1 MAGAAALTC
10 SFARLSSCKHFASR
24 NLIRDVKK
32 CEIVCRRN
40 FSKSYSFR
48 VTSISQ
54 NHLPASLCGRS
65 HKPSSCLA
73 PRNAHNSARLWN
85 RSLFRYC
92 CRYCSTS
99 SHVEKKV
106 NDPQALTKAHL
117 SHLCE
122 AIKKELNSSITP
134 LREVSHYYFDGQ
146 GKYIRPMIVL
156 LAAGA
161 CNSHTSDT
169 RTILPSQETVVMV
182 SEMIHTASLVHDDVI
197 DGADTR
203 RGKISVN
210 KMFGEKM
217 SVLAGDYI
225 LSCASQALA
234 KLGNSEVVELLAKVV
249 DDLVKGELMQLG
261 SKEHPDERFN
271 HYLEKTYKKTASL
284 IACCCKA
291 VSVFGNCS
299 PAVQEIAFQYG
310 RNIGMAFQVVDDI
323 LDFIASDGEMGK
335 PTATDL
341 KLGLATAPVLFA
353 CEQFPDLN
361 ALIMRRF
368 KGPNDVEE
376 ARQAVHKSDGIARS
390 YTLASQYAKEAVKQI
405 NKLSPSPERDALVS
419 ITHQVL
425 QRRK

>member
-1 MAGAAALTC
+1 MAVVSFTC
-10 SFARLSSCKHFASR
+10 PFARLPTCKHFSSR
-24 NLIRDVKK
+24 NLISCVKGY
-32 CEIVCRRN
+32 ELVCSRRV
-40 FSKSYSFR
+40 SKSFSLLDSFR
-48 VTSISQ
+48 GHAT
-54 NHLPASLCGRS
+54 PAPAAPLYLLSFSYL
-65 HKPSSCLA
+65 K
-73 PRNAHNSARLWN
+73 PRNPMLYSALQTWNINS
-85 RSLFRYC
+85 FQHH
-92 CRYCSTS
+92 CRYCSTNP
-99 SHVEKKV
+99 HVEKSQS
-106 NDPQALTKAHL
+106 DPQMLTKGHL

-122 AIKKELNSSITP
+122 RIKKELSTSVRP
-134 LREVSHYYFDGQ
+134 LRDVSHYYFDGQ

-156 LAAGA
+156 LTAGA
-161 CNSHTSDT
+161 CNNHTSNT
-169 RTILPSQETVVMV
+169 RMILPSQETVVMV

-234 KLGNSEVVELLAKVV
+234 QLGNAEVVELLAKVI
-249 DDLVKGELMQLG
+249 DDLIKGEFMQLG

-291 VSVFGNCS
+291 VSVFGECS
-299 PAVQEIAFQYG
+299 PAVQEIAYQYG

-323 LDFIASDGEMGK
+323 LDFIATDMEMGK

-341 KLGLATAPVLFA
+341 QLGLATAPVLFA

-405 NKLSPSPERDALVS
+405 NKLAPSPQRDALVK
-419 ITHQVL
+419 ITQDVV

>member
-1 MAGAAALTC
+1 MAVAGFAC
-10 SFARLSSCKHFASR
+10 PFARLPSCKHIVSR
-24 NLIRDVKK
+24 NLIRSVRK
-32 CEIVCRRN
+32 CERVCSRYSYHSLSFLSSCHVAARSLSSSSLVKRRN
-40 FSKSYSFR
+40 SR
-48 VTSISQ
+48 NSIILFASSQ
-54 NHLPASLCGRS
+54 A
-65 HKPSSCLA
+65 
-73 PRNAHNSARLWN
+73 
-85 RSLFRYC
+85 LFQHDR
-92 CRYCSTS
+92 RYCSTS
-99 SHVEKKV
+99 PQVEQSES
-106 NDPQALTKAHL
+106 DPQLLTKSHL
-117 SHLCE
+117 LHLCE
-122 AIKKELNSSITP
+122 TIKKELNTSIRP
-134 LREVSHYYFDGQ
+134 LRDVSHYYFDGQ

-156 LAAGA
+156 LTAGA
-161 CNSHTSDT
+161 CNNHTSNS

-203 RGKISVN
+203 RGKTSVN

-234 KLGNSEVVELLAKVV
+234 RLGNAEVVELLAKVV
-249 DDLVKGELMQLG
+249 DDLIKGEFMQLG

-291 VSVFGNCS
+291 VSVFGGCS
-299 PAVQEIAFQYG
+299 PEIQEIAYQYG
-310 RNIGMAFQVVDDI
+310 KNIGMAFQVVDDI
-323 LDFIASDGEMGK
+323 LDFISTDMEMGK

-341 KLGLATAPVLFA
+341 QLGLATAPVLFA

-390 YTLASQYAKEAVKQI
+390 YTLASQYAKEAVRQI
-405 NKLSPSPERDALVS
+405 NKLSPSPHRDALVK
-419 ITHQVL
+419 ITQEVL
-425 QRRK
+425 KRRK

>member
-1 MAGAAALTC
+1 MAGAAC
-10 SFARLSSCKHFASR
+10 PFGRLSPCKHFALR
-24 NLIRDVKK
+24 NLIQSVKK
-32 CEIVCRRN
+32 YVVVCRRHASN
-40 FSKSYSFR
+40 NNSFSNDVFSYNR
-48 VTSISQ
+48 
-54 NHLPASLCGRS
+54 LPASLHDRFEFRLLS
-65 HKPSSCLA
+65 LMA
-73 PRNAHNSARLWN
+73 PRNAHNFPRLWN
-85 RSLFRYC
+85 RSLFWYC
-92 CRYCSTS
+92 CRRYCSGS
-99 SHVEKKV
+99 SHIEKTQT
-106 NDPQALTKAHL
+106 DPKTLTRPHL

-122 AIKKELNSSITP
+122 TIKKELNSSITP

-161 CNSHTSDT
+161 CNLHASDT
-169 RTILPSQETVVMV
+169 RTILPSQEIVVMV

-203 RGKISVN
+203 RGKVSVN

-249 DDLVKGELMQLG
+249 DDLVKGEFMQLG

-291 VSVFGNCS
+291 VAVFGNCS
-299 PAVQEIAFQYG
+299 PMVQEIAFQYG

-323 LDFIASDGEMGK
+323 LDFVASDGEMGK
-335 PTATDL
+335 PTAADL
-341 KLGLATAPVLFA
+341 RLGLATAPVLFA

-405 NKLSPSPERDALVS
+405 NKLSPSPERDALVK
-419 ITHQVL
+419 ITEQVL